1 MTNRPIGKGGFFLPK
16 IYHKAQRYI
25 LDRLK
30 DGEVDYLDLT
40 KWSFADE
47 FLCFILQL
55 KFFDFADKSY
65 PNPRKVNFVPVW
77 FLIAA
82 QFVLRLHNR
91 RCYDDLRYFLNAG
104 SILTKIGFNASAGG
118 VVGFNEKNKY
128 ERQTAIDADTV
139 RKYYKDTNSQEL
151 RDWYN
156 ESVQGWFRSRK
167 VFDRDGL
174 FILDQSHLVV
184 PDNPCYE
191 GAVRMPVD
199 EHGQR
204 YRGLNKMSEEERK
217 ALVHHPCYTLS
228 CLLHVSASGDLYHIA
243 GYDFGSG
250 NTDELVQAENLLPA
264 FCKMYPGVMK
274 ELILDRGYISGPFIG
289 KMKQKYNVDVL
300 IPLKSSMSDFQ
311 DALKIAQTQNWTTT
325 ENEIDKTN
333 GRLLRK
339 TITTC
344 VKQMELWQE
353 CPIPLD
359 TYVSETTRWS
369 SSKQAY
375 ETYNWVLAA
384 SKSYTSEAVAIA
396 RYSLRTQVEER
407 FRQLKCFWNIADFPS
422 PAPGLMEAQIC
433 FISLTYS
440 LLQLYLRRDDLR
452 DLTHRAIDTIRTKER
467 LGTDSVLVYAEDS
480 YGVYNLDDYSLTI
493 MDLDP
498 EPKGKLKG
506 TFEKQKEV
514 RISREDPRQRLR

>member
-1 MTNRPIGKGGFFLPK
+1 MTNRPVGKGGFFLPK

-228 CLLHVSASGDLYHIA
+228 CLLHVGVSGDLYHIA
-243 GYDFGSG
+243 GYDFDSG

-264 FCKMYPGVMK
+264 FCRMYPGVMK

-359 TYVSETTRWS
+359 T
-369 SSKQAY
+369 
-375 ETYNWVLAA
+375 
-384 SKSYTSEAVAIA
+384 
-396 RYSLRTQVEER
+396 
-407 FRQLKCFWNIADFPS
+407 
-422 PAPGLMEAQIC
+422 
-433 FISLTYS
+433 
-440 LLQLYLRRDDLR
+440 
-452 DLTHRAIDTIRTKER
+452 
-467 LGTDSVLVYAEDS
+467 
-480 YGVYNLDDYSLTI
+480 
-493 MDLDP
+493 
-498 EPKGKLKG
+498 
-506 TFEKQKEV
+506 
-514 RISREDPRQRLR
+514 